1 MGRLS
6 ATSVKANKVPGR
18 YGDGDGLFLLIG
30 PSGSK
35 SWVVRVQKDGRRR
48 DFGLGSEKKLSLAMA
63 RKLAAELRGQVHLG
77 IDPIAERRKREG
89 IPTFRVAAA
98 KVFAEQQK
106 GWRNAKHRGQWLST
120 LEAYAFPKFGDVAV
134 SEITGPEVRDAL
146 VAIWLEKPETARRV
160 RQRIVT
166 VIDWAVGKG
175 YRSLPLPMAAINKS
189 LPRVKAK
196 TEHHSALPYEQ
207 VPVFLKRLRE
217 RESVG
222 RLAFEALILTAA
234 RSGEIRLA
242 VWSEIDL
249 ENALWTIPA
258 NRMKAGREHVVPL
271 SAEAVSAFKRAQVY
285 REARSE
291 FVFPGARQGKPLSD
305 MTLTKICRDM
315 EIAAVPHGFRSSFRD
330 WVAETTEFDGEIAE
344 MALAHTIENKVEAAY
359 RRGNLL
365 EKRRKLMDA
374 WADYCAGKISPEAK
388 SEAKDK

>member
-196 TEHHSALPYEQ
+196 TEHHSALPYA
-207 VPVFLKRLRE
+207 
-217 RESVG
+217 S
-222 RLAFEALILTAA
+222 
-234 RSGEIRLA
+234 RSG
-242 VWSEIDL
+242 
-249 ENALWTIPA
+249 
-258 NRMKAGREHVVPL
+258 GL
-271 SAEAVSAFKRAQVY
+271 SATSLPQQ
-285 REARSE
+285 
-291 FVFPGARQGKPLSD
+291 P
-305 MTLTKICRDM
+305 T
-315 EIAAVPHGFRSSFRD
+315 
-330 WVAETTEFDGEIAE
+330 
-344 MALAHTIENKVEAAY
+344 
-359 RRGNLL
+359 
-365 EKRRKLMDA
+365 
-374 WADYCAGKISPEAK
+374 
-388 SEAKDK
+388 